1 MIVFFRESFN
11 RWIFFCFLF
20 IGSLLAVRFFISGS
34 LRFSFLVWNLFL
46 AFIPYLVSRLLI
58 NPRLKKPWLRGMI
71 FSGWLLFFP
80 NALYIITDLIH
91 LESNTNVPIWY
102 DAILL
107 FTASFAGLAL
117 GFASVV
123 NVEYVMEKF
132 LPKKYIPTVIVFLIF
147 LGSFG
152 VYLGRFE
159 RWNSWDIISDPFML
173 AKDIADRFIS
183 PFAHVRTWAVTFIL
197 TGLYTVCWFF
207 LKSFPFSAIKI
218 RDEDAG

>member
-1 MIVFFRESFN
+1 
-11 RWIFFCFLF
+11 
-20 IGSLLAVRFFISGS
+20 
-34 LRFSFLVWNLFL
+34 
-46 AFIPYLVSRLLI
+46 
-58 NPRLKKPWLRGMI
+58 MI

-80 NALYIITDLIH
+80 DSLYIITDLIH
-91 LESNTNVPIWY
+91 LESNTNVPIRY

-107 FTASFAGLAL
+107 FIASFAGLAL

-123 NVEYVMEKF
+123 NVEYVMEKL

-147 LGSFG
+147 PGSFG

-173 AKDIADRFIS
+173 ASDIADRFIS
-183 PFAHVRTWAVTFIL
+183 PFAHLRTWSVTFIL
-197 TGLYTVCWFF
+197 TGLYTVCRLF

-218 RDEDAG
+218 REEDVG